1 MDFTLVYKV
10 CAAYSS
16 VTRKRAAAA
25 MTDVLEEPSTDK
37 PHAHG
42 LVVVVALVV
51 LVLSGIEAVL
61 SAMFF

>member
-1 MDFTLVYKV
+1 
-10 CAAYSS
+10 
-16 VTRKRAAAA
+16 

>member
-1 MDFTLVYKV
+1 
-10 CAAYSS
+10 